1 MRGAGGSLIVLALV
15 ALVALGAAR
24 CTYSPDFPSGTLK
37 CSSVNS
43 CPEGYACDGPSNLC
57 YKNGDSPSGAA
68 GAGTAGKGGA
78 GGSTGTAGAGGVS
91 GTGGAGGATGTGG
104 AGGSIGTAGAGGK
117 GPPCAGTC
125 TIKIDGTLTNSNAP
139 VATPPADNKFI
150 GHWVFQT
157 GSTETV
163 SCSDGSDKTNDLA
176 TDFVDITRTPGTSG
190 TLTGSYF
197 CDWNLAGTPVLNP
210 TMTNIKPNQSC
221 SRVTM
226 DATTGSTKFTWH
238 GTTFTFKT
246 DDSSK
251 TGTLVSMIGVDY
263 VDDTSKTG
271 CSP

>member
-1 MRGAGGSLIVLALV
+1 MRGAGGSLIVL

-37 CSSVNS
+37 CSSVSS
-43 CPEGYACDGPSNLC
+43 CPEGYACDHPSNLC
-57 YKNGDSPSGAA
+57 YKNGESPSGVA
-68 GAGTAGKGGA
+68 GAGGSTTGKAGA
-78 GGSTGTAGAGGVS
+78 GGSTGTAGAGGS
-91 GTGGAGGATGTGG
+91 IGTAG

-117 GPPCAGTC
+117 GPPCAGSC
-125 TIKIDGTLTNSNAP
+125 TIKIDGTLTNANAP

-150 GHWVFQT
+150 GHWVFQS
-157 GSTETV
+157 GSTESV

-176 TDFVDITRTPGTSG
+176 TDFVDITRTPGVSA

-210 TMTNIKPNQSC
+210 TMTDIKPNQSC

-246 DDSSK
+246 DDSK
-251 TGTLVSMIGVDY
+251 TGTLGSMIGVDY
-263 VDDTSKTG
+263 VDDASKTG